1 MLCIQTVNKTQKF
14 QLILQ
19 LQTPKCLVTVGTKPS
34 KTLPERNH
42 FADRRDVNAEWDPA
56 WGKYSPGSS
65 GKNKGQCH
73 SLGEKYWKNA

>member
-1 MLCIQTVNKTQKF
+1 MCIQTVNKTQKF

-73 SLGEKYWKNA
+73 SLGEKNWKNA